1 MNPSDTQ
8 ALTSD
13 VRRIA
18 EINAKVQALKWH
30 GKEIA
35 DAAWDK
41 YGIKAK
47 VVRQLAKESAWD
59 AVQREERR
67 QLEESLDECRAALGM
82 LADLP
87 LGEAAQHSVTNPLL
101 KATNGNGAAKRSRG
115 RPKGSRNKRKLVE
128 SVEMADD
135 WSPPPRNETPLQK
148 HARLIEEDWS
158 RPPPTGNAPDLPDAA

>member
-8 ALTSD
+8 ALTRD
-13 VRRIA
+13 VQRIA
-18 EINAKVQALKWH
+18 EINAKVQELKWQ

-67 QLEESLDECRAALGM
+67 QHEESLDECRAALGM

-87 LGEAAQHSVTNPLL
+87 LGEAAQ
-101 KATNGNGAAKRSRG
+101 
-115 RPKGSRNKRKLVE
+115 RNV
-128 SVEMADD
+128 SD
-135 WSPPPRNETPLQK
+135 PPP
-148 HARLIEEDWS
+148 
-158 RPPPTGNAPDLPDAA
+158 PDLPEAA